1 MNFWDDIS
9 RKISQGTKAVTQKSG
24 ELFEIA
30 KVKMDVASEKEKIS
44 DLYEEIGKFIYSDY
58 KKGNVKQEEII
69 EKCHLIDELNYKVK
83 MLNQKVV
90 QIRGGSLCRKCGEVV
105 EASQRYCH
113 VCGREL
119 EGTTRVIDEGPH
131 YKVEVANG
139 SVCQKCGAL
148 AQEGSEFCPA
158 CGNRV

>member
-30 KVKMDVASEKEKIS
+30 KVKMDVASEKEKIN

-90 QIRGGSLCRKCGEVV
+90 QIRGGSL
-105 EASQRYCH
+105 
-113 VCGREL
+113 
-119 EGTTRVIDEGPH
+119 
-131 YKVEVANG
+131 
-139 SVCQKCGAL
+139 
-148 AQEGSEFCPA
+148 
-158 CGNRV
+158 